1 MSSKDTNETLQ
12 KLYEKMKE
20 ELEKKDNNKYISLVV
35 NIQKND
41 NFASL
46 VAQWRS
52 AVLTALM
59 TDLSTENMNKDSL
72 TFPKHILATEI
83 ITKQINMQDKI
94 NKAAIQILN
103 LGIVSELYKSK
114 QMIIDKILEHKTT
127 SSEELTRLQKNLS
140 ELQSKADAAQAK
152 NTADTVEISTL
163 KNKIAEAERKNNEK
177 EEALYQLL
185 ETLKASSPSP

>member
-152 NTADTVEISTL
+152 NTAEISTL
-163 KNKIAEAERKNNEK
+163 KNKIDEAERKNNEK

-185 ETLKASSPSP
+185 ETLKASSP

>member
-114 QMIIDKILEHKTT
+114 QMIINEILKHKTT
-127 SSEELTRLQKNLS
+127 SSEELTKLQTKLS

-152 NTADTVEISTL
+152 NTADTAEISTL
-163 KNKIAEAERKNNEK
+163 KNKIDEAERKNNEK

-185 ETLKASSPSP
+185 ETLKASSP

>member
-20 ELEKKDNNKYISLVV
+20 ELEKKDNKYISLVV
-35 NIQKND
+35 NIQKYE

-46 VAQWRS
+46 VAHWRS

-59 TDLSTENMNKDSL
+59 TDLSTE

-83 ITKQINMQDKI
+83 ITNKIDVQDKI

-114 QMIIDKILEHKTT
+114 QMIINEILKHKTT

-152 NTADTVEISTL
+152 NTADTAEISTL
-163 KNKIAEAERKNNEK
+163 KNKIDEAERKNNEK

>member
-20 ELEKKDNNKYISLVV
+20 ELEKKDNKYISLVV
-35 NIQKND
+35 NIQKYE

-46 VAQWRS
+46 VAHWRS

-127 SSEELTRLQKNLS
+127 SSEELTKLQTKLS

-152 NTADTVEISTL
+152 NTADTAEISTL
-163 KNKIAEAERKNNEK
+163 KNKIDEAERKNNEK

-185 ETLKASSPSP
+185 ETLKASSP